1 MKILE
6 NIELK
11 KVPSIRMEQLV
22 EYMGS
27 VILIAWNDDNLKKEY
42 ESMKKL
48 REEKKNE
55 KKVSKKERGHNA
67 YCDRSYVVACTDDR

>member
-27 VILIAWNDDNLKKEY
+27 VILTAWNDENLKKEY
-42 ESMKKL
+42 D
-48 REEKKNE
+48 EEKK
-55 KKVSKKERGHNA
+55 KKEEEKI
-67 YCDRSYVVACTDDR
+67 

>member
-11 KVPSIRMEQLV
+11 KVPSIRIEQLV

-27 VILIAWNDDNLKKEY
+27 VILTAWNDDNLKKEY
-42 ESMKKL
+42 QDA
-48 REEKKNE
+48 
-55 KKVSKKERGHNA
+55 KKVKKHEKEIF
-67 YCDRSYVVACTDDR
+67 

>member
-48 REEKKNE
+48 REEKK
-55 KKVSKKERGHNA
+55 K
-67 YCDRSYVVACTDDR
+67 

>member
-11 KVPSIRMEQLV
+11 KIPSIRMEQLV

-27 VILIAWNDDNLKKEY
+27 VILTAWNDENLKKEY
-42 ESMKKL
+42 ENAKK
-48 REEKKNE
+48 
-55 KKVSKKERGHNA
+55 KKEEGKI
-67 YCDRSYVVACTDDR
+67 

>member
-27 VILIAWNDDNLKKEY
+27 MILSAWNDEDLKNEY
-42 ESMKKL
+42 ESIKKL
-48 REEKKNE
+48 REEGKK
-55 KKVSKKERGHNA
+55 
-67 YCDRSYVVACTDDR
+67 

>member
-27 VILIAWNDDNLKKEY
+27 VILTAWNNEDLKKEY

-48 REEKKNE
+48 REEEE
-55 KKVSKKERGHNA
+55 KK
-67 YCDRSYVVACTDDR
+67 

>member
-1 MKILE
+1 MKILK

-27 VILIAWNDDNLKKEY
+27 VILTAWNDDNLKK
-42 ESMKKL
+42 
-48 REEKKNE
+48 RIPGC
-55 KKVSKKERGHNA
+55 KEGKE
-67 YCDRSYVVACTDDR
+67 T